1 MQREDYIVTARAKG
15 VPPWRIL
22 LRHALPNS
30 MFGLIT
36 LVGLNLGTLI
46 GATAI
51 IEPIFSLPGV
61 GAILVQS
68 ISDHDVPVVEGIVVV
83 FAVVVVVAN
92 LLADILY
99 AVLDPRIRYGRVR
112 FLTCWSRPRRPGRGR
127 RGRRAAAG
135 WARALRL
142 WVPAGFL
149 ILLAAAC
156 FIWPQIYPVPNPV
169 GGSVLNAG
177 LPPLSPGHI
186 FGTDPVGNDVFSR
199 ILYGGQVSFEVG
211 FAVTAIGLVVGGL
224 LGMIAGYW
232 GGAVDAV
239 ISRVLD
245 VLIAF
250 PALVLALVIAE
261 GLGPSEVHVIWAL
274 SVFSIPAFGRIARS
288 ATLALREQ
296 TFMLAAR
303 LSGTR
308 RWRMIARHIVPNI
321 APQLLTFSLL
331 GFGVVIILEGA
342 LSFLG
347 LGIPLPE
354 ASWGSMIA
362 QGQQTLS
369 ASPDLVLIPSAFLFA
384 TVLSLNLLGD
394 ALRERWAI

>member
-1 MQREDYIVTARAKG
+1 MPK
-15 VPPWRIL
+15 
-22 LRHALPNS
+22 
-30 MFGLIT
+30 
-36 LVGLNLGTLI
+36 
-46 GATAI
+46 
-51 IEPIFSLPGV
+51 
-61 GAILVQS
+61 
-68 ISDHDVPVVEGIVVV
+68 
-83 FAVVVVVAN
+83 
-92 LLADILY
+92 
-99 AVLDPRIRYGRVR
+99 
-112 FLTCWSRPRRPGRGR
+112 
-127 RGRRAAAG
+127 
-135 WARALRL
+135 
-142 WVPAGFL
+142 
-149 ILLAAAC
+149 
-156 FIWPQIYPVPNPV
+156 PV

-224 LGMIAGYW
+224 LGMTAGYW

-250 PALVLALVIAE
+250 PALVLALAIAE
-261 GLGPSEVHVIWAL
+261 GLGPSELHVIWAL
-274 SVFSIPAFGRIARS
+274 AVFSIPATGRIARS

-308 RWRMIARHIVPNI
+308 GPRILLRHVIPNIVP
-321 APQLLTFSLL
+321 QLMTFSLL

-342 LSFLG
+342 LSYLG

-362 QGQQTLS
+362 QGQQTLT

-384 TVLSLNLLGD
+384 TVMSLNLVGD
-394 ALRERWAI
+394 ALRERWVI

>member
-1 MQREDYIVTARAKG
+1 MSA
-15 VPPWRIL
+15 P
-22 LRHALPNS
+22 LP
-30 MFGLIT
+30 
-36 LVGLNLGTLI
+36 
-46 GATAI
+46 
-51 IEPIFSLPGV
+51 
-61 GAILVQS
+61 
-68 ISDHDVPVVEGIVVV
+68 D
-83 FAVVVVVAN
+83 
-92 LLADILY
+92 LLAPG
-99 AVLDPRIRYGRVR
+99 AVIAPAATR
-112 FLTCWSRPRRPGRGR
+112 T
-127 RGRRAAAG
+127 RARAG
-135 WARALRL
+135 WARGLRL
-142 WVPAGFL
+142 WLPAGFL
-149 ILLAAAC
+149 ILMLAAC
-156 FIWPQIYPVPNPV
+156 FIWPNIYPVPNPV
-169 GGSVLNAG
+169 RGSVLEAG
-177 LPPLSPGHI
+177 LPPLSPGHV

-211 FAVTAIGLVVGGL
+211 FAVTAIGIVVGSL
-224 LGMIAGYW
+224 LGVTAGYL
-232 GGAVDAV
+232 GGTTDAI

-250 PALVLALVIAE
+250 PALVLALAIAE

-274 SVFSIPAFGRIARS
+274 AVFSIPAFGRLSRG

-308 RWRMIARHIVPNI
+308 GWRMIVRHVAPNI
-321 APQLLTFSLL
+321 MPQLLTFSLL

-394 ALRERWAI
+394 ALRERWA

>member
-1 MQREDYIVTARAKG
+1 MAAPLPELLVTAERA
-15 VPPWRIL
+15 P
-22 LRHALPNS
+22 
-30 MFGLIT
+30 
-36 LVGLNLGTLI
+36 
-46 GATAI
+46 
-51 IEPIFSLPGV
+51 
-61 GAILVQS
+61 
-68 ISDHDVPVVEGIVVV
+68 
-83 FAVVVVVAN
+83 
-92 LLADILY
+92 ADS
-99 AVLDPRIRYGRVR
+99 
-112 FLTCWSRPRRPGRGR
+112 T
-127 RGRRAAAG
+127 RARARAG
-135 WARALRL
+135 WGRSLRL

-149 ILLAAAC
+149 ILLVAAC
-156 FIWPQIYPVPNPV
+156 FIWPQIYPVPKPV

-211 FAVTAIGLVVGGL
+211 LAVTAIGLVVGGL
-224 LGMIAGYW
+224 LGMTAGYW

-245 VLIAF
+245 ILIAF
-250 PALVLALVIAE
+250 PALVLALAIAE
-261 GLGPSEVHVIWAL
+261 GLGPSELHVIWAL
-274 SVFSIPAFGRIARS
+274 AVFSIPATGRIARS

-296 TFMLAAR
+296 TFILAAR

-308 RWRMIARHIVPNI
+308 GWRVIVRHVIPNI
-321 APQLLTFSLL
+321 TPQLMTFSLL
-331 GFGVVIILEGA
+331 GIGVIIILEGA

-369 ASPDLVLIPSAFLFA
+369 ASPYLVLIPSAFLFA
-384 TVLSLNLLGD
+384 TVISLNLVGD
-394 ALRERWAI
+394 ALRERWGV

>member
-1 MQREDYIVTARAKG
+1 MAAPLPELLVTAEKA
-15 VPPWRIL
+15 P
-22 LRHALPNS
+22 A
-30 MFGLIT
+30 
-36 LVGLNLGTLI
+36 
-46 GATAI
+46 GAA
-51 IEPIFSLPGV
+51 
-61 GAILVQS
+61 
-68 ISDHDVPVVEGIVVV
+68 
-83 FAVVVVVAN
+83 
-92 LLADILY
+92 
-99 AVLDPRIRYGRVR
+99 
-112 FLTCWSRPRRPGRGR
+112 PGRAR
-127 RGRRAAAG
+127 AG
-135 WARALRL
+135 WASSLRL

-149 ILLAAAC
+149 ILLAAVC
-156 FIWPQIYPVPNPV
+156 FIWPQIYPVPKPV
-169 GGSVLNAG
+169 GGSVLDAG

-199 ILYGGQVSFEVG
+199 ILYGGQVSIEVG
-211 FAVTAIGLVVGGL
+211 LAVTAIGLVVGGL
-224 LGMIAGYW
+224 LGIAAGYW
-232 GGAVDAV
+232 GGAADTI

-250 PALVLALVIAE
+250 PALVLALAIAE
-261 GLGPSEVHVIWAL
+261 GLGPSELHVIWAL
-274 SVFSIPAFGRIARS
+274 AVFSIPATGRIARS

-308 RWRMIARHIVPNI
+308 GWRVILRHVIPNI
-321 APQLLTFSLL
+321 TPQLMTFSLL
-331 GFGVVIILEGA
+331 GIGVVIILEGA

-369 ASPDLVLIPSAFLFA
+369 ASPYLVLIPSAFLFA
-384 TVLSLNLLGD
+384 TVMSLNLVGD

>member
-1 MQREDYIVTARAKG
+1 MSA
-15 VPPWRIL
+15 P
-22 LRHALPNS
+22 LP
-30 MFGLIT
+30 
-36 LVGLNLGTLI
+36 
-46 GATAI
+46 
-51 IEPIFSLPGV
+51 
-61 GAILVQS
+61 
-68 ISDHDVPVVEGIVVV
+68 D
-83 FAVVVVVAN
+83 
-92 LLADILY
+92 LLAPAAASRAPLSR
-99 AVLDPRIRYGRVR
+99 ARVR
-112 FLTCWSRPRRPGRGR
+112 GGL
-127 RGRRAAAG
+127 
-135 WARALRL
+135 ARQLRL
-142 WVPAGFL
+142 WLPAGFL
-149 ILLAAAC
+149 ILLIGAC
-156 FIWPQIYPVPNPV
+156 FVWPNIYPVPNPV
-169 GGSVLNAG
+169 RGSVLQAG

-199 ILYGGQVSFEVG
+199 ILYGGQISLEVG
-211 FAVTAIGLVVGGL
+211 FGVTAIGLVVGGL
-224 LGMIAGYW
+224 LGMAAGYW
-232 GGAVDAV
+232 GGVADTI

-245 VLIAF
+245 ALIAF

-261 GLGPSEVHVIWAL
+261 GLGPSELHVIWAL
-274 SVFSIPAFGRIARS
+274 SFFSIPAFGRIARG

-308 RWRMIARHIVPNI
+308 GWRVTVRHIIPNI
-321 APQLLTFSLL
+321 APQLMTFSLL
-331 GFGVVIILEGA
+331 GVGIVIILEGA

-394 ALRERWAI
+394 ALRERWGVR

>member
-1 MQREDYIVTARAKG
+1 MSAPLPELLARG
-15 VPPWRIL
+15 
-22 LRHALPNS
+22 
-30 MFGLIT
+30 
-36 LVGLNLGTLI
+36 
-46 GATAI
+46 
-51 IEPIFSLPGV
+51 
-61 GAILVQS
+61 
-68 ISDHDVPVVEGIVVV
+68 
-83 FAVVVVVAN
+83 AVVAP
-92 LLADILY
+92 A
-99 AVLDPRIRYGRVR
+99 AGR
-112 FLTCWSRPRRPGRGR
+112 T
-127 RGRRAAAG
+127 RARSG
-135 WARALRL
+135 WARGLRL
-142 WVPAGFL
+142 WLPAGFL
-149 ILLAAAC
+149 ILMLAAC
-156 FIWPQIYPVPNPV
+156 FIWPNIYPVPNPV
-169 GGSVLNAG
+169 RGNVLEAG
-177 LPPLSPGHI
+177 LPPLSPGHV
-186 FGTDPVGNDVFSR
+186 FGTDPVGNDVLSR

-211 FAVTAIGLVVGGL
+211 FAVTAIGLVIGSL
-224 LGMIAGYW
+224 LGVTAAYW

-274 SVFSIPAFGRIARS
+274 AVFSIPAFGRIARG
-288 ATLALREQ
+288 ATIELRER

-308 RWRMIARHIVPNI
+308 RSRMILRHVAPNI
-321 APQLLTFSLL
+321 MPQLMTFSLL

-369 ASPDLVLIPSAFLFA
+369 ASPYLVLIPSAFLFA

-394 ALRERWAI
+394 ALRERWAV

>member
-1 MQREDYIVTARAKG
+1 MAASLPDLLVTADTARTSPPRA
-15 VPPWRIL
+15 
-22 LRHALPNS
+22 
-30 MFGLIT
+30 
-36 LVGLNLGTLI
+36 
-46 GATAI
+46 
-51 IEPIFSLPGV
+51 
-61 GAILVQS
+61 
-68 ISDHDVPVVEGIVVV
+68 
-83 FAVVVVVAN
+83 
-92 LLADILY
+92 
-99 AVLDPRIRYGRVR
+99 
-112 FLTCWSRPRRPGRGR
+112 
-127 RGRRAAAG
+127 RAAAG
-135 WARALRL
+135 WGRTLRL

-156 FIWPQIYPVPNPV
+156 FLWPQVYPVPKPV
-169 GGSVLNAG
+169 GGSVLDAG

-224 LGMIAGYW
+224 LGMTAGYR

-250 PALVLALVIAE
+250 PALVLALAIAE

-274 SVFSIPAFGRIARS
+274 AVFSIPATGRIARS

-308 RWRMIARHIVPNI
+308 GPRILLRHVIPNIVP
-321 APQLLTFSLL
+321 QLMTFALL

-342 LSFLG
+342 LSYLG

-362 QGQQTLS
+362 QGQQTLT

-384 TVLSLNLLGD
+384 TVMSLNLVGD
-394 ALRERWAI
+394 ALRERWGVR

>member
-1 MQREDYIVTARAKG
+1 V
-15 VPPWRIL
+15 L
-22 LRHALPNS
+22 
-30 MFGLIT
+30 
-36 LVGLNLGTLI
+36 
-46 GATAI
+46 
-51 IEPIFSLPGV
+51 
-61 GAILVQS
+61 QS
-68 ISDHDVPVVEGIVVV
+68 
-83 FAVVVVVAN
+83 
-92 LLADILY
+92 
-99 AVLDPRIRYGRVR
+99 
-112 FLTCWSRPRRPGRGR
+112 
-127 RGRRAAAG
+127 
-135 WARALRL
+135 
-142 WVPAGFL
+142 
-149 ILLAAAC
+149 
-156 FIWPQIYPVPNPV
+156 
-169 GGSVLNAG
+169 G

-211 FAVTAIGLVVGGL
+211 FAVTGIGLVIGSL
-224 LGMIAGYW
+224 LGIAAGYW
-232 GGAVDAV
+232 GGATDTI

-250 PALVLALVIAE
+250 PALVLALAIAE

-274 SVFSIPAFGRIARS
+274 SVFSIPAFGRIARG

-296 TFMLAAR
+296 TFMLASR

-308 RWRMIARHIVPNI
+308 GWRVILRHIIPNVM
-321 APQLLTFSLL
+321 PQLMTFSLL
-331 GFGVVIILEGA
+331 GVGVAIILEGA

-384 TVLSLNLLGD
+384 TVVSLNLVGD
-394 ALRERWAI
+394 SLRERWANPIGQSR